1 MTTKSRL
8 SNLGVEGFR
17 ETKNESK
24 GLSSLEPSWSSSV
37 ATLLSHSTTTL
48 ERPLCH
54 ATLKPSRISHN
65 WELRTEPLPI
75 DLQKLATQL
84 GNESRRTPLIEDQV
98 PDTFEAP
105 SVLNLVHLKVGGLQL
120 T

>member
-1 MTTKSRL
+1 MFKAPSPTL
-8 SNLGVEGFR
+8 VAHFFNHLNSN
-17 ETKNESK
+17 SK
-24 GLSSLEPSWSSSV
+24 GLSSLEPSWSSSI

-54 ATLKPSRISHN
+54 ATLKPSRIAENSA
-65 WELRTEPLPI
+65 LRTEPLPI

-84 GNESRRTPLIEDQV
+84 GNESRRTPPIEDQI

-105 SVLNLVHLKVGGLQL
+105 SVFNLVHPKAGGLQL